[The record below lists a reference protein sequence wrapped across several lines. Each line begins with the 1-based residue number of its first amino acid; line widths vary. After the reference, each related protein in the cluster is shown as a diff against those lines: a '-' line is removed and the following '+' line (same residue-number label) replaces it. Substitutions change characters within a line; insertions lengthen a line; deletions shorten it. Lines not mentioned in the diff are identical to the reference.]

1 LGSDELIKKEL
12 IEKLNLTY
20 IVKCPGSDE
29 RFADKN
35 DIIIFLYDN
44 LEFEFKYVIKNS
56 IFSLNSG
63 KMGEYNNT
71 EHFYKM
77 YNKFVQLVKELN
89 YLGR

>member
-1 LGSDELIKKEL
+1 LIKKEL
-12 IEKLNLTY
+12 IEKLDLTY

-35 DIIIFLYDN
+35 DIIVFLYDN
-44 LEFEFKYVIKNS
+44 CDFEFKYGIKNS
-56 IFSLNSG
+56 VFTLNSG

-71 EHFYKM
+71 EHFIKM
-77 YNKFVQLVKELN
+77 YNKFVQLVLELN